1 MKKLG
6 IFIVFALVVSAL
18 AAAFP
23 VSAIAPTYN
32 FTAPKLVIPV
42 ELGKVN
48 PVEAWDDAGVLV
60 VNSDH
65 EVFKEFGRWQGAE
78 DNDKPGPDRLSV
90 TYRLKWDET
99 YLYIR
104 EERFDTSYHHT
115 DDHAL
120 TPWNGDG
127 TLFIFAYDDGD
138 PKWAN
143 CWQPF
148 WVNKGSD
155 GKTHVA
161 LRCWKD
167 GSYGVFDDPEDIGD
181 WKYAGTQDEA
191 NNMYITELAVPWAQL
206 QAYTPGMPAAGEGSK
221 FRFGPVIPNVSTD
234 DLFGEDWNQIN
245 FHDRFGRD
253 DADLEENGNPA
264 ELPANWAGFLLG
276 AATYAPP
283 EPETEAPE
291 AAPEPAPEATAAP
304 VAPAPV
310 APSTGDAMA
319 MLIFVIFAAAA
330 LFAARRFAK
339 AR

>member
-1 MKKLG
+1 MKYAKKISVVIIMAL
-6 IFIVFALVVSAL
+6 ILSSLSVFT
-18 AAAFP
+18 
-23 VSAIAPTYN
+23 VSAITPTYW
-32 FTAPKLVIPV
+32 FTAPKLALPV

-48 PVEAWDDAGVLV
+48 PVESWDDAGVLV
-60 VNSDH
+60 VNS
-65 EVFKEFGRWQGAE
+65 ENAVFKEFGRWQGAD

-90 TYRLKWDET
+90 TYRIKWDET

-115 DDHAL
+115 DDTAL

-167 GSYGVFDDPEDIGD
+167 DSYGVFDDPEDIGN
-181 WKYAGTQDEA
+181 WKYAGTQDAA
-191 NNMYITELAVPWAQL
+191 NNMYITEVAVPWAQL
-206 QAYTPGMPAAGEGSK
+206 QAYTPGMPSVTEGTK
-221 FRFGPVIPNVSTD
+221 FRFGPVVPNVSTD

-276 AATYAPP
+276 AVSY
-283 EPETEAPE
+283 
-291 AAPEPAPEATAAP
+291 
-304 VAPAPV
+304 VAPAPEPEPEAPV
-310 APSTGDAMA
+310 AAPEAPAAPAPTSPTTGDQTVM
-319 MLIFVIFAAAA
+319 FVFAALIICAA
-330 LFAARRFAK
+330 SAAIFKVRR
-339 AR
+339 RYN